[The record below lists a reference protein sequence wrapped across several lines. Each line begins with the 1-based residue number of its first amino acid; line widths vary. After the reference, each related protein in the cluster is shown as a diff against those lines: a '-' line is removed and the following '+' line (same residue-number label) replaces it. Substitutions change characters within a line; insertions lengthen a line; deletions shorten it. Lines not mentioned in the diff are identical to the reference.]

1 MSKISKEVWSAVNT
15 LKDWIQDSHVTLNI
29 ISFKKNEY
37 TYFETDEEN
46 LDILSTDFR
55 KVYNSDVNIDWIIL
69 SEIKQN
75 QFSRLLTL
83 RYNLMN
89 STLQ

>member
-29 ISFKKNEY
+29 MNEY

-55 KVYNSDVNIDWIIL
+55 KVYNSDVNIDWSIL

>member
-15 LKDWIQDSHVTLNI
+15 LQDWIQDSHVTLNI
-29 ISFKKNEY
+29 MNEY

-55 KVYNSDVNIDWIIL
+55 KVYNSDVNIDWSIL